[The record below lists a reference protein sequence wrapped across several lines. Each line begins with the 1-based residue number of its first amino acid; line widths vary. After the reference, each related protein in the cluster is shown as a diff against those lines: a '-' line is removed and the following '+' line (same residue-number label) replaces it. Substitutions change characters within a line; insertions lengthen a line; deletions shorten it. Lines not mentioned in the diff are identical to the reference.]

1 MRDGVKTPVVIG
13 VTGHRDLRGQD
24 KEKLRAAVR
33 GELEALHSKCPHSP
47 LLLLTGL
54 AEGAEKITAA
64 HVDVLSAIMLH
75 NSLFKFAVA
84 FYKEDDDKRKPELK
98 AELHP
103 LAYMR
108 KLIKKYDG
116 LRIYR
121 L

>member
-54 AEGAEKITAA
+54 AEGSCEEEVEYT
-64 HVDVLSAIMLH
+64 
-75 NSLFKFAVA
+75 
-84 FYKEDDDKRKPELK
+84 
-98 AELHP
+98 
-103 LAYMR
+103 
-108 KLIKKYDG
+108 DG
-116 LRIYR
+116 LYSI
-121 L
+121 